1 MLRRFPFIEWKKL
14 SGQERGVGNL
24 VKFREQDDWGK
35 KSRGPTL
42 SSETGNQ
49 NAVKSGAGARMKG
62 KGLMK
67 GWNGWRISDKTV
79 FVD

>member
-14 SGQERGVGNL
+14 SGQARGVGNL

-42 SSETGNQ
+42 SSETGI
-49 NAVKSGAGARMKG
+49 KTRSKAGPVREWKEKVWWKDETG
-62 KGLMK
+62 GEFQIK
-67 GWNGWRISDKTV
+67 RFS
-79 FVD
+79 